1 MTIPVPKLKAII
13 LYFCTNTD
21 GRFLGKT
28 KLMKLFYFLDFMHV
42 KKYGSPVTYDS
53 YIHLEHGPIPSTIKN
68 LVDTAADDVD
78 NSILADTISVVR
90 QEGFDLQR
98 IVSKRTF
105 SERDAKYFTESEIEI
120 LNEVCNRFG
129 DKNTKYIEDASH
141 IEAPWQ
147 KTQLLEEIPYIL
159 AAEDDDFLADKEEVE
174 LMLKIHG

>member
-129 DKNTKYIEDASH
+129 DKNTKYI
-141 IEAPWQ
+141 
-147 KTQLLEEIPYIL
+147 
-159 AAEDDDFLADKEEVE
+159 
-174 LMLKIHG
+174 

>member
-78 NSILADTISVVR
+78 NSILADTISVER
-90 QEGFDLQR
+90 PEGTDMCR
-98 IVSKRTF
+98 IIGLRKF
-105 SERDAKYFTESEIEI
+105 
-120 LNEVCNRFG
+120 
-129 DKNTKYIEDASH
+129 
-141 IEAPWQ
+141 
-147 KTQLLEEIPYIL
+147 
-159 AAEDDDFLADKEEVE
+159 
-174 LMLKIHG
+174 